1 METVLILLASVA
13 MLVGPALLAPVS
25 LNEDEEWIESASYR
39 GYRCRMC
46 GATL

>member
-1 METVLILLASVA
+1 METVLILLASDA

-25 LNEDEEWIESASYR
+25 LNEDEEWIESASWR
-39 GYRCRMC
+39 GYKCRVC